1 MWVEGLE
8 GGTEDRC
15 RNEGRLLNSSL
26 QLLRVREEILFL
38 CPVQFSTWGPADQ
51 TDKRQINRWAGDLIY
66 MHIGASKRRNSVSS

>member
-8 GGTEDRC
+8 GGMEDRC

-26 QLLRVREEILFL
+26 QLLSVREEILFL
-38 CPVQFSTWGPADQ
+38 CPVQFSTWGPANQ
-51 TDKRQINRWAGDLIY
+51 TDKRLTGGQGDLIY